1 MHWKHCL
8 AGAGLAL
15 ASLLGSAQAQGGFVG
30 QKGEEPAVV
39 MSTEVVATDGVAGY
53 TTYQVKVAFGPRAAD
68 VYALVS
74 DGPSFLSTS
83 WWFAAR

>member
-1 MHWKHCL
+1 M
-8 AGAGLAL
+8 AL
-15 ASLLGSAQAQGGFVG
+15 ASLLGSAQAQGGVVG